1 MALVDGAGHRVD
13 HGLAATEQGR
23 RRLGDE
29 RHHPASGGALGVAVL
44 GSVLASGFTAEL
56 ARRLSEL
63 SVSAEGVARSKQS
76 IGAAINYAD
85 QLGGKAGATLA
96 TVARESWMHGASL
109 SLFIGSGFVFA
120 GAALAFALLP
130 ARATHHHL
138 NATELLPVPMVI
150 DDDELDALDR
160 GFGRVRRAP
169 YLRVQPASL
178 RSLQVGHTG

>member
-1 MALVDGAGHRVD
+1 MNDTTRQA
-13 HGLAATEQGR
+13 
-23 RRLGDE
+23 
-29 RHHPASGGALGVAVL
+29 GGALGVAVL
-44 GSVLASGFTAEL
+44 GSVLASGFTLGAEPSL
-56 ARRLSEL
+56 VGAC
-63 SVSAEGVARSKQS
+63 SVGAAGIAQSKQS

-109 SLFIGSGFVFA
+109 ALFIGSGFVFA

-138 NATELLPVPMVI
+138 NATELLPVPIVI
-150 DDDELDALDR
+150 DDDELDALR
-160 GFGRVRRAP
+160 PGVGRVGRAP